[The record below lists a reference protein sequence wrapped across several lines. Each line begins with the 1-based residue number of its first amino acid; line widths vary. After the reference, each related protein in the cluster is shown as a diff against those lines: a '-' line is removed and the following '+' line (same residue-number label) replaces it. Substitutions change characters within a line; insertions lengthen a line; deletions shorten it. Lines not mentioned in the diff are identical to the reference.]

1 MEFERFLRYS
11 LRHNRP
17 VRVLI
22 QDETMHTMNLTV
34 IALEEESFSYRK
46 AGRKMPGTLRYDQ
59 VLAVSYARGDD
70 GDTLKNA
77 MRETDSLPQQDKRD
91 PDTVST

>member
-1 MEFERFLRYS
+1 MEFERFLRYY

-17 VRVLI
+17 VRVLA
-22 QDETMHTMNLTV
+22 QEETMHYLNLTV
-34 IALEEESFSYRK
+34 IALSEDGFSYRK
-46 AGRKMPGTLRYDQ
+46 AGRKSPGTLRYDQ

-77 MRETDSLPQQDKRD
+77 VRETEEIPRQDAEN
-91 PDTVST
+91 PETGN